1 MPTWKKYLVPIL
13 LFLLLFFIL
22 SLGWGTNRYLAHSAA
37 TLQNTIHKVE
47 LLVKGNNWSD
57 AEKMFLQAEKK
68 WDRISRYWPLLIHH
82 QEMDRIEECLAKIK
96 SYLQHQDK
104 SHSLA
109 EIYLLTN
116 YIQHIP
122 QNEALNLQ
130 NIF

>member
-1 MPTWKKYLVPIL
+1 MLAWKKYLIPIL

-22 SLGWGTNRYLAHSAA
+22 SLGWGTNKLLSHSAA
-37 TLQNTIHKVE
+37 ELQAAIQKVE
-47 LLVKGNNWSD
+47 LLVKDTDWSD
-57 AEKMFLQAEKK
+57 AEKMFLQVEKK